1 MTALRSLVLASVGLA
16 LAGCVNSLPKPL
28 YALQQTPPPYR
39 KAPDGAIIDNAAV
52 TLDAEGYRLDKNG
65 RRIQEVDVPAKTAEY
80 GVSNPVAGYYIS
92 SAGTTAPGN
101 VMEPSE
107 GANVAIGT
115 GSNPN
120 ANLTLPSGQ
129 PVPQLPPNLMPTPG
143 ETPPTTPTP
152 TPH

>member
-1 MTALRSLVLASVGLA
+1 MTALRSLILTSVGLA

-39 KAPDGAIIDNAAV
+39 KAADGAIIDNADVA
-52 TLDAEGYRLDKNG
+52 LDAEGYRLDKKG
-65 RRIQEVDVPAKTAEY
+65 QRIQEVDVPAKTAEY

-101 VMEPSE
+101 VMESSE
-107 GANVAIGT
+107 GAHVTIG
-115 GSNPN
+115 GGPN

-129 PVPQLPPNLMPTPG
+129 PVPQLPPNLLPTPG
-143 ETPPTTPTP
+143 ETPPPTP
-152 TPH
+152 TPR